1 MLAIWTSPKAKLS
14 TVDCLEADRFK
25 FYYRIAAQV
34 QRNCVSKLWKLSRK
48 LGFRPER
55 STVTALL
62 SVLHEWFLTLED
74 GNEVCAIFLDYKKAF
89 DSVPHRP
96 LLDKLLK
103 IGFNNYIVRWVTS
116 YLTCRSHRVVVN
128 GESSS
133 QVPVVSGVPQGSV
146 LGPLLFIIY
155 INDLAE
161 CNFCPGSKLVMYADD
176 VLLYRNIL
184 RAEDYVSLQADLDTI
199 DEWSSSNYLQFNLSK
214 CKYMIMSRKKMF
226 LLLKPPSR

>member
-1 MLAIWTSPKAKLS
+1 MLCMNTCPVITYSLILNGGFGLS
-14 TVDCLEADRFK
+14 GQL
-25 FYYRIAAQV
+25 
-34 QRNCVSKLWKLSRK
+34 
-48 LGFRPER
+48 
-55 STVTALL
+55 TALL

-89 DSVPHRP
+89 DSIPHRP
-96 LLDKLLK
+96 LLDKLMYL
-103 IGFNNYIVRWVTS
+103 GFNEYILRWVTS
-116 YLTCRSHRVVVN
+116 YLTCRSQRVVVN

-184 RAEDYVSLQADLDTI
+184 RAEDYVSLQADLNTI

-214 CKYMIMSRKKMF
+214 CKYMVMSRKKNVSS
-226 LLLKPPSR
+226 PPTPFTLSGHLFDKSIFFQIPGSAYSI